1 MKFSITANGEYMRSA
16 DDRKHCV
23 YTLLP
28 TGATLTTKLKSKNET
43 FFFSFC
49 ARAN

>member
-1 MKFSITANGEYMRSA
+1 MRSA

-28 TGATLTTKLKSKNET
+28 TGATLTAKLKSKN
-43 FFFSFC
+43 
-49 ARAN
+49 

>member
-1 MKFSITANGEYMRSA
+1 MRSA

-28 TGATLTTKLKSKNET
+28 TGAIINQQRSIKELNLFL
-43 FFFSFC
+43 FFFFE
-49 ARAN
+49 RGQN